1 MYSNIL
7 SMFSMYTVFLI
18 LLYFAKYSQFVK
30 LFLNQNICEKHYEN
44 VMNRLKYASCAFHI
58 RNCTP
63 KVNSDP
69 DVCSH

>member
-1 MYSNIL
+1 
-7 SMFSMYTVFLI
+7 MFSMYTVFLI

-30 LFLNQNICEKHYEN
+30 QFLNQNICEKHYEN
-44 VMNRLKYASCAFHI
+44 VVNRLKYASCAFHI